1 MVWHCIE
8 ERTADPIGQIVRK
21 LIFTEIYENEHY
33 ARGKIAIPKEI
44 QLEVGKKVAYYEEN
58 DIRTGEFLCSSQGC
72 VTYRCKHFY
81 IPYVIC
87 GIVCIIGGYILVK
100 LMKRP

>member
-44 QLEVGKKVAYYEEN
+44 QLEVKQPVKCGQKKTTTFAVW
-58 DIRTGEFLCSSQGC
+58 
-72 VTYRCKHFY
+72 
-81 IPYVIC
+81 
-87 GIVCIIGGYILVK
+87 
-100 LMKRP
+100 